1 MSIRKIIKRIIYK
14 EKADAETYIKYLRN
28 KGMKIGKNLFIPD
41 LNSVIIDETR
51 PWLIEIGNDVVITA
65 GVSILT
71 HGYDLSV
78 LRNYYGEL
86 YGSSGKVVIGNNVF
100 IGIKSTILKGV
111 TIGDNVIIGANS
123 TVTKD
128 IPSGC
133 VYAGN
138 PAKFICTT
146 EEYINKNRALM
157 KDRPCYG
164 EEYRLTKNVD
174 KDKKE
179 QMYRELENKM
189 GFID

>member
-1 MSIRKIIKRIIYK
+1 M
-14 EKADAETYIKYLRN
+14 
-28 KGMKIGKNLFIPD
+28 
-41 LNSVIIDETR
+41 
-51 PWLIEIGNDVVITA
+51 
-65 GVSILT
+65 
-71 HGYDLSV
+71 
-78 LRNYYGEL
+78 
-86 YGSSGKVVIGNNVF
+86 
-100 IGIKSTILKGV
+100 
-111 TIGDNVIIGANS
+111 
-123 TVTKD
+123 TKD

-174 KDKKE
+174 KDKKD
-179 QMYRELENKM
+179 QMYRELENKI